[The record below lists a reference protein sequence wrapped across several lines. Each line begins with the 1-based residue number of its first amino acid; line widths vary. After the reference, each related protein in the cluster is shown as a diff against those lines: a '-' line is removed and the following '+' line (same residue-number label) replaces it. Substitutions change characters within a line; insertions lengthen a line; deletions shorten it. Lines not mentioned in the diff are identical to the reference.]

1 MTNSAIVFNT
11 MVWNK
16 GVLMAR
22 YRFDTIV
29 RLGTFYIF
37 FLLAFMGAESIGGAN
52 PNFGQAVGGLVVGFM
67 VWTLTTMAFS
77 EFSATLGAEAGQ
89 GTLEQL
95 AMSPTGLGRV
105 LLSRATAS
113 LGFQLITGIV
123 FLFVMMTTTGTWLH
137 LPVMSIFPILLLTVG
152 GVLGLGFLMGGLT
165 LLYKQTG
172 AMLGLM
178 QFGFLALL
186 AMPVKEY
193 PLLKLAPLSWG
204 NHLLSRVMVE
214 GLTLSTLPRADVL
227 ILVAGTAGYMLLGG
241 IVFKLC
247 VDKARERGMLGQ
259 Y

>member
-22 YRFDTIV
+22 YRFDTV
-29 RLGTFYIF
+29 LRLGTFYIF
-37 FLLAFMGAESIGGAN
+37 FLLAFMGAQTMGGAS
-52 PNFGQAVGGLVVGFM
+52 PNFGQTVGGLVVGFM
-67 VWTLTTMAFS
+67 VWTLTTIAFS

-105 LLSRATAS
+105 LMSRAAAS
-113 LGFQLITGIV
+113 LGFQLVIGTV
-123 FLFVMMTTTGTWLH
+123 FLFVMMATTGTWLH
-137 LPVMSIFPILLLTVG
+137 LDVLSILPILLLTVA
-152 GVLGLGFLMGGLT
+152 GVLGVGFMMGGLT

-172 AMLGLM
+172 ALLGLM

-186 AMPVKEY
+186 TMPVKEY

-214 GLTLSTLPRADVL
+214 GVSLASLPTTDVM
-227 ILVAGTAGYMLLGG
+227 ILVAGTVGYMLLGG
-241 IVFKLC
+241 IVFKVC
-247 VDKARERGMLGQ
+247 VDKARERGLLGQ

>member
-22 YRFDTIV
+22 YRFDTV
-29 RLGTFYIF
+29 MRLGTFYIF
-37 FLLAFMGAESIGGAN
+37 FLLAFMGAHSMGGAS

-67 VWTLTTMAFS
+67 VWTLTTIAFS
-77 EFSATLGAEAGQ
+77 EFSSTLGAEAGQ

-95 AMSPTGLGRV
+95 AMSPSGLGRV
-105 LLSRATAS
+105 LMSRAAAS
-113 LGFQLITGIV
+113 LGFQLLIGIV
-123 FLFVMMTTTGTWLH
+123 FLFVMMATTGTWLH
-137 LPVMSIFPILLLTVG
+137 LDVLSIIPILLMTVA
-152 GVLGLGFLMGGLT
+152 GVLGVGFLMGGLT

-172 AMLGLM
+172 ALLGLM

-186 AMPVKEY
+186 TMPVKDY

-214 GLTLSTLPRADVL
+214 GVSLASLPTADVM
-227 ILVAGTAGYMLLGG
+227 ILVAGTTGYMLLGG
-241 IVFKLC
+241 IVFKVC
-247 VDKARERGMLGQ
+247 VDKARERGLLGQ

>member
-1 MTNSAIVFNT
+1 MKNSAIVFNT

-22 YRFDTIV
+22 YRFDTIM
-29 RLGTFYIF
+29 RLSTFYIF
-37 FLLAFMGAESIGGAN
+37 FLLAFMGAETMGGAN
-52 PNFGQAVGGLVVGFM
+52 PNFGQTVGGLVVGFM
-67 VWTLTTMAFS
+67 VWTLTTIAFS
-77 EFSATLGAEAGQ
+77 EFSAALGAEAGQ

-105 LLSRATAS
+105 LLSRAAAS
-113 LGFQLITGIV
+113 LAFQLLIGVV
-123 FLFVMMTTTGTWLH
+123 FLFVMMATTGTWLH
-137 LPVMSIFPILLLTVG
+137 LNVPSILPILLLTVG
-152 GVLGLGFLMGGLT
+152 GVLGIGFLMGGLT

-172 AMLGLM
+172 ALLGLV

-214 GLTLSTLPRADVL
+214 GLSLSTLPRGDLL
-227 ILVAGTAGYMLLGG
+227 ILVASTAAYMLLGG
-241 IVFKLC
+241 IVFKIC
-247 VDKARERGMLGQ
+247 VDKARERGLLGQ

>member
-22 YRFDTIV
+22 YRLDTV
-29 RLGTFYIF
+29 LRLGTFYIF
-37 FLLAFMGAESIGGAN
+37 FLLAFMGAQTMGGAS

-67 VWTLTTMAFS
+67 VWTLTTIAFS

-95 AMSPTGLGRV
+95 AMSPSGLGRV
-105 LLSRATAS
+105 LMSRAAAS
-113 LGFQLITGIV
+113 LGFQLMIGIV
-123 FLFVMMTTTGTWLH
+123 FLFVMMATTGTWLH
-137 LPVMSIFPILLLTVG
+137 LDVLSIMPILLLTVA
-152 GVLGLGFLMGGLT
+152 GVLGVGFLMGGLT

-172 AMLGLM
+172 ALLGLM

-186 AMPVKEY
+186 TMPVKEY

-214 GLTLSTLPRADVL
+214 GVSLASLPTTDVM

-241 IVFKLC
+241 IVFRVC
-247 VDKARERGMLGQ
+247 VAKARERGLLGQ

>member
-22 YRFDTIV
+22 YRFDTV
-29 RLGTFYIF
+29 MRLGTFYIF
-37 FLLAFMGAESIGGAN
+37 FLLAFMGAQTVGGAS
-52 PNFGQAVGGLVVGFM
+52 PTFGQTVGGLVVGFM
-67 VWTLTTMAFS
+67 VWTLTTIAFS
-77 EFSATLGAEAGQ
+77 EFSATLGSEAGQ

-95 AMSPTGLGRV
+95 AMSPSGLGRV
-105 LLSRATAS
+105 LMSRAAAS
-113 LGFQLITGIV
+113 LGFQLLTGVV
-123 FLFVMMTTTGTWLH
+123 FLFVMMATTGTWLH
-137 LPVMSIFPILLLTVG
+137 LDVLSILPILLMTVA
-152 GVLGLGFLMGGLT
+152 GVLGVGFLMGGLT

-172 AMLGLM
+172 ALLGLM

-186 AMPVKEY
+186 TMPVKDY

-214 GLTLSTLPRADVL
+214 GVSLASLPTADVA
-227 ILVAGTAGYMLLGG
+227 ILVAGTVGYMTLGG
-241 IVFKLC
+241 IVFKVC